1 MLLMKIGNKR
11 KMVVRFI
18 NVADEDG
25 EQKKDGGEIY

>member
-18 NVADEDG
+18 NVVDEDR